1 MCFKQRLCVC
11 ALDFRLTERLGAS
24 ERSQGTEMQRGIVK
38 TRVSQASSLFASYRS
53 LELGV
58 PLHEPLILMHS
69 VRGNGR
75 GADVGFRKGRID
87 TSGNMRLSKPMSRLT
102 TQERVGNAP
111 AKGSEGKCRP
121 VRDSRKQAWV
131 GMTFL
136 VSVSEG
142 RSTLA
147 ASGSH
152 VFDHVRANFINVP
165 DRRDCG
171 VFFVE
176 LAVSPHWVTARP
188 WDDYC

>member
-1 MCFKQRLCVC
+1 MCFKQRLCIC

-111 AKGSEGKCRP
+111 AKGFG
-121 VRDSRKQAWV
+121 RK
-131 GMTFL
+131 M
-136 VSVSEG
+136 S
-142 RSTLA
+142 
-147 ASGSH
+147 SGSRFEKASLGRD
-152 VFDHVRANFINVP
+152 VVLGLRL
-165 DRRDCG
+165 RREIDVG
-171 VFFVE
+171 GQWQPRV
-176 LAVSPHWVTARP
+176 
-188 WDDYC
+188 